1 MVAVMGE
8 WHCTQCD
15 GCWCFSWVYAT
26 SHSSLCLSV
35 SLVTFPNYPLLLDA
49 KWVRERV
56 CLHVCVRFHVGVI
69 PYKFASGKCFGHFFS
84 HFPSVRVHRLPTSP
98 RSFSHWGWWERPGLG
113 VEPKKFLF
121 NSGIFLWW
129 LINILKMLRCSFN
142 LSTTETWIWSSP
154 KQKTKSAASIW
165 DLKTERN
172 RMLEIS

>member
-8 WHCTQCD
+8 WHCIQGN

-56 CLHVCVRFHVGVI
+56 RLHVCVRFHVGVI
-69 PYKFASGKCFGHFFS
+69 PYKFASGKCFGHFFFCTCS
-84 HFPSVRVHRLPTSP
+84 PTSYLATVF
-98 RSFSHWGWWERPGLG
+98 FSLRLVRTARFGCRA
-113 VEPKKFLF
+113 KKFLF
-121 NSGIFLWW
+121 NSGIFLRW
-129 LINILKMLRCSFN
+129 LINILKMLSCSFN
-142 LSTTETWIWSSP
+142 LSMTETRIWSSP

-165 DLKTERN
+165 ELKTERN
-172 RMLEIS
+172 RML